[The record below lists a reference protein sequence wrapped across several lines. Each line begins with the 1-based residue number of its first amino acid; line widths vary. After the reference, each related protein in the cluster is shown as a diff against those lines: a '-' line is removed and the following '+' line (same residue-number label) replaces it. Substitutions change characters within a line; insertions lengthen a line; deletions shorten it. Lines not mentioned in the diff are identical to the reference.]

1 MLKKG
6 LFLVTMAYTVALT
19 VVCLVN
25 INKFPKVE
33 ISFFDKIFH
42 SITYLVL
49 TLLWFNTFFFNF
61 KYTRSKA
68 LLYAAGFSFVFGI
81 IIEVLQG
88 TLTANRSAD
97 IYDVLANSLGVL
109 LAGLFIKL
117 KRKIAI
123 KN

>member
-1 MLKKG
+1 
-6 LFLVTMAYTVALT
+6 MAYTVALT
-19 VVCLVN
+19 VACLVN
-25 INKFPKVE
+25 INKFPKVD

-49 TLLWFNTFFFNF
+49 TLLWFSTFFFNF
-61 KYTRSKA
+61 NYKRSKA
-68 LLYAAGFSFVFGI
+68 LLYAAGFSSVFGI

-88 TLTANRSAD
+88 VLTVNRSAD

-109 LAGLFIKL
+109 LAGLFIIL
-117 KRKIAI
+117 KRKTAI